1 MTAGGLPQPPMR
13 PTLTRE
19 YIAAAAL
26 ALIDA
31 DGLRKF
37 SMRRLGTAVGFDAMA
52 VYRYFDDQEAL
63 FDGIAEA
70 LFDEID
76 VNSLPWDATWQQLA
90 EQYCRRLRDTLLR
103 HPHAVTV
110 FATRPIRS
118 PASIDAG
125 VRMLAKLRDA
135 GLPAT
140 TALQILRCLREFT
153 IGHALSVAVVKLGAY
168 RRSRKP
174 QAGSADYNLLAQA
187 ADATTLDDHFDG
199 GLAALLH
206 GFHRA

>member
-1 MTAGGLPQPPMR
+1 MTTGGLPQPPMR

-19 YIAAAAL
+19 YIAATAL

-52 VYRYFDDQEAL
+52 IYRYFDDQESL

-76 VNSLPWDATWQQLA
+76 IDSLPWDTTWQQLA

-103 HPHAVTV
+103 HPHAVTI

-125 VRMLAKLRDA
+125 VRMLTKLSDV
-135 GLPAT
+135 GLAPT

-153 IGHALSVAVVKLGAY
+153 IGHTLSVVVVKDAAQ

-187 ADATTLDDHFDG
+187 ADATTLDDHFDV
-199 GLAALLH
+199 GLTALLH
-206 GFHRA
+206 GFNRA